1 MRKLLDF
8 IEIYIAKRKFFR
20 VCYSAG
26 PIGGMGFTI
35 KSGEG
40 MEVKRS

>member
-1 MRKLLDF
+1 MRKLLYF
-8 IEIYIAKRKFFR
+8 IEIIIAERKFFR
-20 VCYSAG
+20 TYYSAG

-40 MEVKRS
+40 KEVKRS